1 MASFLI
7 VVASVVALFVQIKQG
22 RGYSGAS
29 MCAGP
34 ALSAV
39 IVSSVASE
47 MQIDFQGNF
56 QIAWIICTL
65 GFIASI
71 MIALIPVVFLKR
83 FEIRNLKPRVG
94 GLRLAFVYTMFAALS
109 AFLFFQI
116 TTIGNTCHGRRCR
129 GITKIFGGDHV
140 YTELFLNLFLF
151 NVFTLM
157 LTMSMVAAAVRHLDE
172 RNKEPH

>member
-7 VVASVVALFVQIKQG
+7 VVASIVALFVQIQQG

-39 IVSSVASE
+39 IVSSVASQ
-47 MQIDFQGNF
+47 MQIDFEGNY
-56 QIAWIICTL
+56 QVAWIICTL

-71 MIALIPVVFLKR
+71 IMALIPAAFLKR

-94 GLRLAFVYTMFAALS
+94 GLRLAFIYTMFAALS

-116 TTIGNTCHGRRCR
+116 TTIENTCHGRRCR
-129 GITKIFGGDHV
+129 GITNIFDGDHV
-140 YTELFLNLFLF
+140 YTGLFLNLFLF

-157 LTMSMVAAAVRHLDE
+157 LMMSMVAAAIRHLDE